1 LSLSIIWKRF
11 AVVLK
16 NDPDFVSIFN
26 GGPRHKS
33 GRTRKI
39 NSDEN
44 EFFIDFVAENG
55 HLTSQ
60 GLRDNFIPLYH
71 GGEALLEDPPYSA
84 RTVRRQLIRNRLSIK
99 AMERRHILR
108 DDALGIRF
116 LDSIADINPLD
127 LIEID
132 ERGFLCSERYSPEN
146 GMGTRSFSAVT
157 PLGFLCWQTFEG
169 KYLLL
174 HNNALAFRVFLG

>member
-1 LSLSIIWKRF
+1 LIFSWNYLTIKLILSLSIIWKRF

-44 EFFIDFVAENG
+44 EFFIDFVAENC

-71 GGEALLEDPPYSA
+71 GGEALLDPPYSA
-84 RTVRRQLIRNRLSIK
+84 RTVRAS
-99 AMERRHILR
+99 
-108 DDALGIRF
+108 
-116 LDSIADINPLD
+116 
-127 LIEID
+127 
-132 ERGFLCSERYSPEN
+132 
-146 GMGTRSFSAVT
+146 
-157 PLGFLCWQTFEG
+157 
-169 KYLLL
+169 
-174 HNNALAFRVFLG
+174 